1 MGVAD
6 ELIRMQ
12 QQLASQR
19 WGWEEAWRDCVDLC
33 MPYASHVFDFG
44 GSVNTQQSMMGMY
57 QQPKAV
63 QRSREMF
70 DATAAWAS
78 DRLVAGMESLI
89 TPRAQKWHSFA
100 LDDPFAPDPSD
111 LEEEWLDRLR
121 DYHFGARYDA
131 KSNFALAN
139 QKAIR
144 MACVLGTGVLYLEE
158 NIGRQGVDPVKVP
171 FFYRSIPVVDCYLGI
186 NAYDDVDKVLRVST
200 MTARAATSYFS
211 AEGDSLPDT
220 VKRCMER
227 EPDKEFTFLHAVM
240 PREEAGEYRDKRRHQ
255 PIASFWIEMSS
266 RHVVR
271 SSGFFTMPYSVMWW
285 DQTDGS
291 PYGQSPVMAVLSE
304 IKMLQVMGKT
314 VAQVSQQMIKP
325 PMATMPGVYNQ
336 RLNLNSGAI
345 NPGYIDDQGRMKAQP
360 IIQAQ
365 NPTFAERLM
374 ETKRMAVR
382 ESLYVNLFQILVD
395 NPQMTATEA
404 LIRANEKGEMLGPA
418 GAKIE
423 NGLSNLIDRE
433 VDIVGRKGAFENGSP
448 LEPPASM
455 DGKNV
460 GVKFTGPLANMRRM
474 RELQGMQSVME
485 VAGMLAQYSQDPSDV
500 LDRID
505 QDETLELTREI
516 RGAPR
521 KMFRT
526 DAEMAQRR
534 EAKAQQ
540 QEQMAALQMAQGMA
554 QTAKDATPAMQALA
568 QANGMAA

>member
-1 MGVAD
+1 MGIAD
-6 ELIRMQ
+6 DLIRMQ
-12 QQLASQR
+12 QQLAAQR
-19 WGWEEAWRDCVDLC
+19 AGWEAAWRDCVDLC

-44 GSVNTQQSMMGMY
+44 GSINTQQALTGLY

-70 DATAAWAS
+70 DSTAAWAS

-100 LDDPFAPDPSD
+100 LDDPFSPDPTD

-121 DYHFGARYDA
+121 DYHFTARYDA

-144 MACVLGTGVLYLEE
+144 GACILGTGVLYLEE
-158 NIGRQGVDPVKVP
+158 NIGRAGVDPVKVP

-186 NAYDDVDKVLRVST
+186 NAYDDVDKVLRVTT
-200 MTARAATSYFS
+200 MTARAAVAYFS
-211 AEGDSLPDT
+211 AGGDSLPDT
-220 VKRCMER
+220 VERAMER

-240 PREEAGEYRDKRRHQ
+240 PREEAGEYSDKRRHQ
-255 PIASFWIEMSS
+255 PFASFWIEISS

-271 SSGFFTMPYSVMWW
+271 SSGFFTMPYSVIWW

-336 RLNLNSGAI
+336 RLNLNSGAV
-345 NPGYIDDQGRMKAQP
+345 NPGYIDEQGRLKAQP

-365 NPTFAERLM
+365 NPTFAERLI
-374 ETKRMAVR
+374 EAKRIAIR

-395 NPQMTATEA
+395 NPKMTATEA

-423 NGLSNLIDRE
+423 AGIAGMIDRE
-433 VDIVGRKGAFENGSP
+433 VDIVGRKGAFEQGSP

-474 RELQGMQSVME
+474 RELQGMEMVLN
-485 VAGMLAQYSQDPSDV
+485 VAGMLAQYSQNPAEM
-500 LDRID
+500 LERID
-505 QDETLELTREI
+505 TDETLELTREI
-516 RGAPR
+516 QGAPR

-526 DAEMAQRR
+526 DEEVANLR
-534 EAKAQQ
+534 EARAQQ
-540 QEQMAALQMAQGMA
+540 QEQMAAMQMMQGMA
-554 QTAKDATPAMQALA
+554 ATAKDATPALQAMA